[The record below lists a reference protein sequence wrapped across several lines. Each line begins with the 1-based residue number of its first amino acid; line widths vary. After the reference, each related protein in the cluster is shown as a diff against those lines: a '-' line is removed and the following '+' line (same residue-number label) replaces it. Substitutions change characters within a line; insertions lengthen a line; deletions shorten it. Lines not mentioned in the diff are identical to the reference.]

1 MHFLLFLVQNV
12 FKNGYNWKYFL
23 SYFRSLVFLFLMV
36 TVFFLTVCS
45 SLKKKLYHPCQCI
58 LFYSFETLSRLWF
71 VFFPCASLSS
81 SSCFFSTQ
89 TKCNSAAADVGS
101 LILFSYFGC
110 TCSISVHLSPEQ
122 LSHRMFIFLRC
133 NTWTMSYCI
142 VHSSHTTH
150 GTFFGVISSPI
161 KYLWYKTENICFK

>member
-1 MHFLLFLVQNV
+1 MYLKMVTTEHMFVV
-12 FKNGYNWKYFL
+12 FHVFGFSFFNGYSFFNC
-23 SYFRSLVFLFLMV
+23 LF
-36 TVFFLTVCS
+36 FFE
-45 SLKKKLYHPCQCI
+45 KKNCIYHPCQCI
-58 LFYSFETLSRLWF
+58 LFYSFEALSRLWF

-89 TKCNSAAADVGS
+89 TKCNSAAADISS

-150 GTFFGVISSPI
+150 GTFFGVISSAI